1 MTKNDGFT
9 LAEMLVVIAIMAL
22 MAVVAMPMVQNRAR
36 GDAIAVAAQT
46 LLTGLHEARLA
57 AIGANQESRLEID
70 LARRTLSVNGKV
82 SRETLPE
89 AAKIEVTSAR
99 EKVKSGIG
107 VFRFSPNGASS
118 GGEIRL
124 TDSNGRNVVIHVSWL
139 TGMITSLQDAAK

>member
-46 LLTGLHEARLA
+46 LLTGLREARLA

-70 LARRTLSVNGKV
+70 VTRRTLAVNGKV
-82 SRETLPE
+82 SREILPE

-99 EKVKSGIG
+99 EKVNSGMA

-124 TDSNGRNVVIHVSWL
+124 TDSTGRNVVIHVSWL
-139 TGMITSLQDAAK
+139 TGMITSLQGAAK

>member
-70 LARRTLSVNGKV
+70 LARRTLSVNGKF
-82 SRETLPE
+82 SRETLSE

-99 EKVKSGIG
+99 EKMKSGIG